1 MGFPYYP
8 GQQQNGGQPMGT
20 PVVYGYQQQPQGQL
34 EQLRAAQAA
43 QAYQAA
49 QQQAQ
54 AQAQA
59 QQAGT
64 GIQWVQGEAG
74 AKAYWVAPG
83 ASVMLMDSEEP
94 RFYIKSADGAGMPM
108 PLRIFDY
115 TERQQ
120 AQQPVMPTA
129 QQAAQAAPQPVQQAP
144 AENYA
149 TWAELAA
156 VLQRLEEIER
166 QAPAQVPEVTP
177 TVEPEK
183 TEKGGPQHGKR
194 SVSAA
199 Q

>member
-1 MGFPYYP
+1 MAYPYYT
-8 GQQQNGGQPMGT
+8 GQQQPAGQPMI
-20 PVVYGYQQQPQGQL
+20 PQAMYGYTQQPQGQL

-49 QQQAQ
+49 QQAQ

-59 QQAGT
+59 QQAGS

-120 AQQPVMPTA
+120 SQQPVMQTA
-129 QQAAQAAPQPVQQAP
+129 QQAAQSSTQASP

-149 TWAELAA
+149 TREELAA
-156 VLQRLEEIER
+156 VLQRIEEIER
-166 QAPAQVPEVTP
+166 QAPAQAQAAVQAQQA
-177 TVEPEK
+177 EPEK
-183 TEKGGPQHGKR
+183 IEKGGSQHGKR